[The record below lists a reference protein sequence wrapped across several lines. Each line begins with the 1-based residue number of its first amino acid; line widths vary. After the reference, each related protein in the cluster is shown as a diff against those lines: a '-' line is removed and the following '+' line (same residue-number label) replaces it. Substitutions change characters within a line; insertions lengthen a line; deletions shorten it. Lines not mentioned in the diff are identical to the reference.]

1 MSLPNLWNISHPQSR
16 LSPLWTSDKFTDH
29 HQPPPAPPSKDSS
42 GHRIQAE
49 IWATNHVWMLGRVRY
64 GYVGDIHLEHEE
76 FQGWYVWKSRMKP
89 HHLWLNNYFD
99 WTYTWQLF
107 GGGRVLVVE
116 NSFLFYKKAFAKSS
130 RQGWPPLEN
139 CAVVKWSVT
148 SPVGP
153 QPPENSRKRRY
164 FRWALNWEDAYDS
177 TTARKYRRNPKGQR
191 LCFGPQQ
198 PLHIGLLRETC
209 IFYKTY
215 QFWQGLN

>member
-1 MSLPNLWNISHPQSR
+1 MRNFRVICMKKSNETS
-16 LSPLWTSDKFTDH
+16 SPLTTQLF
-29 HQPPPAPPSKDSS
+29 
-42 GHRIQAE
+42 
-49 IWATNHVWMLGRVRY
+49 
-64 GYVGDIHLEHEE
+64 
-76 FQGWYVWKSRMKP
+76 
-89 HHLWLNNYFD
+89 WLNIYLATF
-99 WTYTWQLF
+99 W
-107 GGGRVLVVE
+107 GGRVLVVE

-153 QPPENSRKRRY
+153 QPPENSRKRRH

-215 QFWQGLN
+215 QFRQGLNWSHAKFMPNSLCAAIVRKWQKNESGLQSQQIITSNESSQIGCFQK